1 MAGFTDVSIFFLVDR
16 LMVLLET
23 SVDKGEEEK
32 ERKAVGRK
40 REATAWQG
48 RRQRRAVTEAE
59 MYVMGDRAI

>member
-23 SVDKGEEEK
+23 SVDKGERRKGE
-32 ERKAVGRK
+32 KAVGRK
-40 REATAWQG
+40 RERPHG
-48 RRQRRAVTEAE
+48 KERRQRRAVTEAE